1 LNIHTPQ
8 ASGAAPDRAPNAKP
22 QKESDMLSLTDTAV
36 TAIRS
41 AIDNAGQ
48 PVAGLRVMVQ
58 SGGCAGLKYGLAL
71 ELAKAA
77 DDTVIET
84 DGVTVLVDPESQT
97 LLDGVVIDFVNGLEG
112 SGFVFNNPNATGGCA
127 CGKSFSC

>member
-1 LNIHTPQ
+1 
-8 ASGAAPDRAPNAKP
+8 
-22 QKESDMLSLTDTAV
+22 MLSLTENAV
-36 TAIRS
+36 SAIRS

-71 ELAKAA
+71 ELSKAP
-77 DDTVIET
+77 DDDIVEAE
-84 DGVTVLVDPESQT
+84 GVTVLVDPESKA

-112 SGFVFNNPNATGGCA
+112 SGFVFTNPNATGGCA

>member
-1 LNIHTPQ
+1 
-8 ASGAAPDRAPNAKP
+8 
-22 QKESDMLSLTDTAV
+22 MLSLTENAV
-36 TAIRS
+36 SAIRS
-41 AIDNAGQ
+41 AINDAGQ

-71 ELAKAA
+71 ELAQAPE
-77 DDTVIET
+77 DEIIEAE
-84 DGVTVLVDPESQT
+84 GVTVLVDPESGT